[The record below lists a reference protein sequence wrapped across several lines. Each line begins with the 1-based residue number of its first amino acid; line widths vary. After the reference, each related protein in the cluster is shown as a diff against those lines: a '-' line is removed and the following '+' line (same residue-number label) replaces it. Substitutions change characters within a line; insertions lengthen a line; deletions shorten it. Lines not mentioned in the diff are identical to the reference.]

1 MHYEYLLNRYNFNY
15 ITYWKQTKR
24 KRERERERERER
36 IIVDN
41 YDLQK

>member
-1 MHYEYLLNRYNFNY
+1 MNIYCIDIILITLLFESKDEEREG
-15 ITYWKQTKR
+15 
-24 KRERERERERER
+24 ERERERERER